1 MSDDPN
7 WHYQK
12 IRGQNDQHYEGSDL
26 LWLAVQVEVRPD
38 NKLWYPLCE
47 DNQYLDPKV
56 EIVLDWVFACVSFV
70 AAVGRLLAAVLEV
83 VAEAPAAA
91 EDTFLH
97 CLVETIDLVVY

>member
-7 WHYQK
+7 WRYRK
-12 IRGQNDQHYEGSDL
+12 IRGQNDQHYEGQSDL
-26 LWLAVQVEVRPD
+26 PWLDVAVRPD

-56 EIVLDWVFACVSFV
+56 EIVLDWAFACVSFV